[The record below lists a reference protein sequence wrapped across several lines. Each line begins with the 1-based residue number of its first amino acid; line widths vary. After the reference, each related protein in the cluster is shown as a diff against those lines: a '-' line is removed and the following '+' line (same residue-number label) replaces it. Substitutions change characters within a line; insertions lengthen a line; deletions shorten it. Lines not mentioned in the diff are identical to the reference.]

1 MISRVWL
8 IVPALI
14 AVGGAIGAYQAAQEV
29 SAVTY
34 GMLIDAAPRLQEP
47 TRQAL
52 RDALSDG
59 QLTQWEY
66 KGIEPRIF
74 DEALIMRYSSEHDGQ
89 QLTQERAREV
99 LSLLLTV
106 PALGG
111 RPPVTPSPSRPCLP
125 LDQTEYSAAQLERGD
140 LCMPNDEIIQYV
152 SITNRDAWA
161 YRINRSRI
169 AFSPVGDEK
178 EPVRVIISTYN
189 KKYEITLIR

>member
-8 IVPALI
+8 IVPALT
-14 AVGGAIGAYQAAQEV
+14 AVGGAIGAYQATQEV

-34 GMLIDAAPRLQEP
+34 GMLIDAAPRLKEP

-74 DEALIMRYSSEHDGQ
+74 DEAIIMRYSSEHDGQ
-89 QLTQERAREV
+89 QLSQERARET

-106 PALGG
+106 PPLG
-111 RPPVTPSPSRPCLP
+111 RQPVTPSASRPCLP
-125 LDQTEYSAAQLERGD
+125 LDQTEYSAAQVERSD
-140 LCMPNDEIIQYV
+140 FCMPNRNLIQEV
-152 SITNRDAWA
+152 DTSDRNAWA
-161 YRINRSRI
+161 YRIDRDRI
-169 AFSPVGDEK
+169 AFSPLENNQK
-178 EPVRVIISTYN
+178 PVRVVLSAYD
-189 KKYEITLIR
+189 KKYEFTLYR